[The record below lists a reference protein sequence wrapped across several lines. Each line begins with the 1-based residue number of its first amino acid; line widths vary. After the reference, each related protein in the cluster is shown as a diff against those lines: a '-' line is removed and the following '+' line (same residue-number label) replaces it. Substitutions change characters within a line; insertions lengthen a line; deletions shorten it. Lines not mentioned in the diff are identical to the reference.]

1 MDRLIPNMA
10 DIDYQFAAKF
20 MTFFLKYRKYYF
32 YNEVC
37 TDFSLLSS
45 NPLIT
50 MAYVK
55 RHPEHPWCWQGLTSN
70 PSITLEY
77 MDQHPELPWNK
88 DEYHFRKFGGEAT
101 PIEPTSLISL
111 AELEQQI
118 CLNEPAQAAQA
129 PAAGAGAEAQAPT
142 NNIITV
148 YDEAELD
155 TWTKLS
161 DNPNLTFDFISK
173 YHKKPWNYYVL
184 ASNPFP
190 AAKKQF
196 KKEYLAALKIQEAF
210 ARAKYIPLYAYCR
223 KLHSQFYDDMVAGLI

>member
-1 MDRLIPNMA
+1 MKTQNRKAKKHHNQINEGFVRYSFSEYVHRQGDE
-10 DIDYQFAAKF
+10 QFDEFTGIGKALGG
-20 MTFFLKYRKYYF
+20 M
-32 YNEVC
+32 
-37 TDFSLLSS
+37 
-45 NPLIT
+45 
-50 MAYVK
+50 
-55 RHPEHPWCWQGLTSN
+55 
-70 PSITLEY
+70 
-77 MDQHPELPWNK
+77 WNK
-88 DEYHFRKFGGEAT
+88 LTQNQRPGGA
-101 PIEPTSLISL
+101 PRASAPD
-111 AELEQQI
+111 AA
-118 CLNEPAQAAQA
+118 PAQA
-129 PAAGAGAEAQAPT
+129 PAAGAEAQAPT

-210 ARAKYIPLYAYCR
+210 ARAKYIPLYA
-223 KLHSQFYDDMVAGLI
+223 